1 MLRNRIVIGKPASR
15 REEIFERDVK
25 EIIDARI
32 VNEPG
37 RITIAEAHEDALT
50 TGNPKRFFAINS

>member
-1 MLRNRIVIGKPASR
+1 MIGKPASR

-37 RITIAEAHEDALT
+37 RITIAEAHEDECVERQDCR
-50 TGNPKRFFAINS
+50 KS